1 MRRKSSPSVR
11 VFYPKFSRESLIE
24 AIRLSI
30 PALIERLP
38 LLLVILFGSYAK
50 GRHTA
55 ASDVDLLVVYE
66 GPRRPNA
73 YEIVVESLRIPRL
86 EPLIYSREE
95 FELLAKRNPPFIRAL
110 LRDGLILYG
119 EFPGGHQIIA
129 DLSA

>member
-1 MRRKSSPSVR
+1 MLRKSSPSVR
-11 VFYPKFSRESLIE
+11 VFYPRFSRESLVE

-30 PALIERLP
+30 PALRERLP
-38 LLLVILFGSYAK
+38 LVSVILFGSYAK

-73 YEIVVESLRIPRL
+73 YEIVVESLKIPRL

-95 FELLAKRNPPFIRAL
+95 FERLAERDPLFVRAL
-110 LRDGLILYG
+110 LRDGVIIYG
-119 EFPGGHQIIA
+119 G
-129 DLSA
+129 S